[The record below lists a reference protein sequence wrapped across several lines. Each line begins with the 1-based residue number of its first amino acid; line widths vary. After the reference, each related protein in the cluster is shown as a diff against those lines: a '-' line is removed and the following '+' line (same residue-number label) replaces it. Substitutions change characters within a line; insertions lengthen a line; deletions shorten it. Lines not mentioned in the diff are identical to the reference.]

1 MAKTGGNAGAYQRAI
16 RYEINKLDPTLA
28 VTNAETMQEHVN
40 KALLLPRVCALL
52 LGAFGMIGLTL
63 ATVGLYGVL
72 SYVVRSR
79 TREIGIRMALGA
91 ERARVLGMVARQG
104 LALAGVGLAI
114 GLAIAAALTRFATYF
129 LYGIGAHDLITFV
142 GVPLVL
148 LAVAG
153 LAIFAPAR
161 RASQIDPMRA
171 LRHE

>member
-1 MAKTGGNAGAYQRAI
+1 
-16 RYEINKLDPTLA
+16 
-28 VTNAETMQEHVN
+28 
-40 KALLLPRVCALL
+40 
-52 LGAFGMIGLTL
+52 
-63 ATVGLYGVL
+63 
-72 SYVVRSR
+72 VRSR

-91 ERARVLGMVARQG
+91 ERARVLSMVARQG

-114 GLAIAAALTRFATYF
+114 GLAIAAALTRFATSF
-129 LYGIGAHDLITFV
+129 LYGIGAHDLTTFV

-161 RASQIDPMRA
+161 RASQIDPMCA